1 MEDNYIDKIKQGDNV
16 YPIKDTTSG
25 YLTEDDHGTIA
36 EGDTGYVTGDDVYNA
51 MGEIEDQL
59 SEI

>member
-1 MEDNYIDKIKQGDNV
+1 MEETYVDRIKQGSTV

-25 YLTEDDHGTIA
+25 YITTADHGTIA
-36 EGDTGYVTGDDVYNA
+36 EGDTGYVNGDDIYNA
-51 MGEIEDQL
+51 LASIESQL